1 MLNKSLIYLAKKLNF
16 TKSQTA
22 ALDSSVGLQ
31 GQINKLFTF
40 LGLLSA
46 EETNSVP
53 CSGIVKVIL
62 TICRYCKSI
71 VTETYGEQN
80 FGLIFHFGLPSTR

>member
-1 MLNKSLIYLAKKLNF
+1 MTNCSIGQISWIN
-16 TKSQTA
+16 
-22 ALDSSVGLQ
+22 Q

-53 CSGIVKVIL
+53 CSGIVKVIRI
-62 TICRYCKSI
+62 ICRYCNDKK
-71 VTETYGEQN
+71 V
-80 FGLIFHFGLPSTR
+80 

>member
-1 MLNKSLIYLAKKLNF
+1 MTFKKNSNFQAGKLNNLNESLIYLAKKLNF
-16 TKSQTA
+16 TKRQTA
-22 ALDSSVGLQ
+22 ALDSSVALIHQ

-40 LGLLSA
+40 VGLLSA

-62 TICRYCKSI
+62 NICRYCNDSK
-71 VTETYGEQN
+71 V
-80 FGLIFHFGLPSTR
+80 

>member
-16 TKSQTA
+16 PKWQTA

-40 LGLLSA
+40 LDLLSA
-46 EETNSVP
+46 EETNSV
-53 CSGIVKVIL
+53 L
-62 TICRYCKSI
+62 
-71 VTETYGEQN
+71 Q
-80 FGLIFHFGLPSTR
+80 

>member
-16 TKSQTA
+16 TKWQTA

-53 CSGIVKVIL
+53 CSGDLDCLFFLRGIGNDNSF
-62 TICRYCKSI
+62 T
-71 VTETYGEQN
+71 
-80 FGLIFHFGLPSTR
+80 TRVRFRMF

>member
-1 MLNKSLIYLAKKLNF
+1 MTFKKNSNFQAGMLNKSLIYLAKKLNF
-16 TKSQTA
+16 TKWQTA

-40 LGLLSA
+40 LDLLSA

-62 TICRYCKSI
+62 TICRYCNDTK
-71 VTETYGEQN
+71 VE
-80 FGLIFHFGLPSTR
+80 